1 LFQFRGTF
9 HRQKEG
15 NSTDKDEINKE
26 ILNLRK
32 QGLSYREIA
41 DKLREKGIDLSAT
54 TVRRYYLDAI
64 AKAKI
69 VVNSLAKAWEERN
82 KEKNQK
88 VETANP
94 QTVKTAI
101 NQTDEK
107 ISHNEITPG
116 TAPSQDNSPIN
127 LDSQSTTL
135 RTPNTKKKYPG
146 YEDEDLLGIENRKYV
161 EMTPWERYEYVQY
174 LSTKYPGLDS
184 LPPKERYKRI
194 LDHEEKVRQEKKQR
208 RTEKLDR
215 IGYFAL
221 LILLLS
227 PFIWWK
233 HTEIIS
239 FIHVLI
245 RFLGY

>member
-1 LFQFRGTF
+1 V
-9 HRQKEG
+9 
-15 NSTDKDEINKE
+15 S
-26 ILNLRK
+26 
-32 QGLSYREIA
+32 
-41 DKLREKGIDLSAT
+41 
-54 TVRRYYLDAI
+54 
-64 AKAKI
+64 
-69 VVNSLAKAWEERN
+69 SLARNWEERN
-82 KEKNQK
+82 KAENQK
-88 VETANP
+88 VEAVNS

-101 NQTDEK
+101 NQKDEK
-107 ISHNEITPG
+107 ISQSEITPG
-116 TAPSQDNSPIN
+116 TAPSQDNSPTN
-127 LDSQSTTL
+127 PDSQSTAL
-135 RTPNTKKKYPG
+135 RMPSAKKKYPG
-146 YEDEDLLGIENRKYV
+146 YEGEDLLGIENRKYV
-161 EMTPWERYEYVQY
+161 EMTPRERYEYVQY

-184 LPPKERYKRI
+184 LSPKERYKRI
-194 LDHEEKVRQEKKQR
+194 LDHEEKVRQEKKQK

>member
-1 LFQFRGTF
+1 M
-9 HRQKEG
+9 
-15 NSTDKDEINKE
+15 
-26 ILNLRK
+26 
-32 QGLSYREIA
+32 
-41 DKLREKGIDLSAT
+41 
-54 TVRRYYLDAI
+54 RRYYLDAI
-64 AKAKI
+64 AKAEI
-69 VVNSLAKAWEERN
+69 VVSSLARDWEERN
-82 KEKNQK
+82 KAEDKK
-88 VETANP
+88 VEAVNS

-107 ISHNEITPG
+107 ISHNEITPE
-116 TAPSQDNSPIN
+116 TVHSQDNSLIN

-161 EMTPWERYEYVQY
+161 EMTPRERYEYVQY
-174 LSTKYPGLDS
+174 LSTKYPGLDLLS
-184 LPPKERYKRI
+184 PKERYKRI

-245 RFLGY
+245 RFLGH

>member
-1 LFQFRGTF
+1 MGTF

-15 NSTDKDEINKE
+15 NSTDRDEINKE

-54 TVRRYYLDAI
+54 SVRRYHQDAI
-64 AKAKI
+64 AKAEF
-69 VVNSLAKAWEERN
+69 VVSSLVKAPEERN
-82 KEKNQK
+82 KAENQK
-88 VETANP
+88 
-94 QTVKTAI
+94 VKTAI
-101 NQTDEK
+101 NQKDEK
-107 ISHNEITPG
+107 NSQSEITHG
-116 TAPSQDNSPIN
+116 TTPSQDNSPIN

-161 EMTPWERYEYVQY
+161 EMTPRERYEYVQY

-184 LPPKERYKRI
+184 LSPKVRYKRI

-208 RTEKLDR
+208 KAEKLDR
-215 IGYFAL
+215 VGYFSL
-221 LILLLS
+221 LILLVS

-239 FIHVLI
+239 FIHTLI
-245 RFLGY
+245 KFLEP